1 MIDKGIINSLVLS
14 YKQEIVDKAVKKLES
29 KISDGSFKNPEN
41 SAGVMSYLQQMCE
54 SFKREPQE
62 KHESY
67 QRYFQEN
74 IFTELVKQNGPE
86 WHGQTLKKIKDLPEN
101 TIREI
106 ITRAKSTYWYSKSYY
121 GATRAISAEEAKTLK
136 KMYARINKKPESK
149 EEKDLDDRI
158 KRMESEIKN
167 KATSEAAAV
176 VYELY
181 YKKELEME
189 L

>member
-1 MIDKGIINSLVLS
+1 
-14 YKQEIVDKAVKKLES
+14 
-29 KISDGSFKNPEN
+29 
-41 SAGVMSYLQQMCE
+41 
-54 SFKREPQE
+54 
-62 KHESY
+62 
-67 QRYFQEN
+67 
-74 IFTELVKQNGPE
+74 
-86 WHGQTLKKIKDLPEN
+86 
-101 TIREI
+101 
-106 ITRAKSTYWYSKSYY
+106 
-121 GATRAISAEEAKTLK
+121 
-136 KMYARINKKPESK
+136 MYARINKKPESK